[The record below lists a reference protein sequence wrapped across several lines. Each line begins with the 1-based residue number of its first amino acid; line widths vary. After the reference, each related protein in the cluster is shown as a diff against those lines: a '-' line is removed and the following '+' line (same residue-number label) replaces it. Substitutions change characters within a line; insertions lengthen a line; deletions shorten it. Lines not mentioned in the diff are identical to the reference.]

1 VIEKDITIGRNGA
14 NKNQFMSTVP
24 YHPRKNFHHVKW
36 FIKFYKPSIMNDLL
50 PASKQMIQ
58 HLLGKGPAY
67 QPKGPARLL
76 NPANANEKNEGEKTP
91 SRLLNPNNLNEKSEG
106 LKGQALPLTFCPE
119 VSQVSSPTSLDMTNS
134 MIYARNR
141 ILHDKCQNLAA
152 GGAGVEWQPIIPDG
166 STPYQCPSGLMTG
179 ATGQASSSTCYYG
192 HCAFTTE
199 IECKRYSKLPYD
211 PITGA
216 STPSATGAFYM
227 EWRSNPSSATGSK
240 CYLGN
245 APFRRWCELPSARD
259 PPDSSPPFK
268 YTSDGPNGGTCSL
281 TEEYCTAKNS
291 SWDEESKSCY
301 KSSGQLF
308 VEALFGN
315 TIDAW
320 FQGNCGTNPFLSTG
334 KQTTHANSKNKGHA
348 PSNFSGGPEALRFP
362 IKYEKLSDR
371 RLKTRLV
378 KICPDYAGKGAH
390 LYSYSYTPEAY
401 DLISA
406 PKSLQ
411 LGFMA
416 DEIEQIYPE
425 IVKTVNGFK
434 WISFTP
440 EQLRERKYWR
450 IINTIR
456 NEHLILQLL
465 LSKTVLKPM
474 DPEK

>member
-1 VIEKDITIGRNGA
+1 
-14 NKNQFMSTVP
+14 
-24 YHPRKNFHHVKW
+24 
-36 FIKFYKPSIMNDLL
+36 MNDLL

-58 HLLGKGPAY
+58 HLLGKAPAY
-67 QPKGPARLL
+67 HSPISSFGATGANQAPSFHPKA
-76 NPANANEKNEGEKTP
+76 GE
-91 SRLLNPNNLNEKSEG
+91 SFLY
-106 LKGQALPLTFCPE
+106 KGSQQTYCPD
-119 VSQVSSPTSLDMTNS
+119 VSQVSSPTSLDMANS

-152 GGAGVEWQPIIPDG
+152 NGAGVEWQSIIPDG
-166 STPYQCPSGLMTG
+166 SVPYQCPSGLMTG
-179 ATGQASSSTCYYG
+179 ASGQTSTCYYG

-199 IECKRYSKLPYD
+199 TECKRYSQLPYD
-211 PITGA
+211 PATGI
-216 STPSATGAFYM
+216 SNSSATGAFYM

-245 APFRRWCELPSARD
+245 SPFRRWCELPSTRD
-259 PPDSSPPFK
+259 PPDSSPPFQ
-268 YTSDGPNGGTCSL
+268 YISDGPTGGTCLL
-281 TEEYCTAKNS
+281 TEKYCTAKNS

-301 KSSGQLF
+301 KSTGQMF

-320 FQGNCGTNPFLSTG
+320 FQGNCGTNPFLSTSVTSASRD
-334 KQTTHANSKNKGHA
+334 K
-348 PSNFSGGPEALRFP
+348 R
-362 IKYEKLSDR
+362 YEKLSDR

-378 KICPDYAGKGAH
+378 KIGPDYAGKGVH

-401 DLISA
+401 KIISA

-416 DEIEQIYPE
+416 DEIEQLYPE
-425 IVKTVNGFK
+425 IIKTVDGFK

-440 EQLRERKYWR
+440 EQLKNKKYWR

-465 LSKTVLKPM
+465 LSKTVLKPA
-474 DPEK
+474 DK